1 MDSRVTDLRKEG
13 SITFW
18 IRRADNEQFSNPYS
32 DIRFMLKKD
41 VGGGVLI
48 TVLKERENLHVEIDN
63 PEYGIV
69 EFLHNI
75 SRYLDDDMMVA
86 LTWEKSVSKAYLNGE
101 LVAEGVSR
109 RGEGMINI
117 VYPREVQ
124 EMFEFMVVDTE
135 HIRQTVNDRH
145 RGFII
150 YGNPLRL
157 GAIHWFD
164 GEPIFVTGAI
174 TKTRQEGNNL
184 KLDEVTVSLVLRLA
198 NKLPTG
204 EISRDMDYSQILRVI
219 AESFGLPVRCS
230 KGQEPS
236 HLHTDSDWDGEVH
249 VEAPGQTFLLQGTF
263 SPEHK
268 KCSFVWAFSLDKYK
282 KWFLLNFQSS

>member
-204 EISRDMDYSQILRVI
+204 EISRDMDYSQI
-219 AESFGLPVRCS
+219 
-230 KGQEPS
+230 
-236 HLHTDSDWDGEVH
+236 
-249 VEAPGQTFLLQGTF
+249 
-263 SPEHK
+263 
-268 KCSFVWAFSLDKYK
+268 
-282 KWFLLNFQSS
+282 

>member
-1 MDSRVTDLRKEG
+1 MDSKLTNLREEG
-13 SITFW
+13 TITFW
-18 IRRADNEQFSNPYS
+18 ITRKDNEQFSNPES
-32 DIRFMLKKD
+32 NIKFMLRKD
-41 VGGGVLI
+41 VGGIFL
-48 TVLKERENLHVEIDN
+48 TVLKEREFLRVEVEN
-63 PEYGIV
+63 PEYGSI
-69 EFLHNI
+69 ELLHNI
-75 SRYLDDDMMVA
+75 RKYLNDNVMVA
-86 LTWEKSVSKAYLNGE
+86 LTWQKNIAKLHLNGE
-101 LVAEGVSR
+101 LVAEGVSSK
-109 RGEGMINI
+109 GAGMIRI
-117 VYPREVQ
+117 VYPQEVQ
-124 EMFEFMVVDTE
+124 EMFEFMRVDTE

-174 TKTRQEGNNL
+174 TKTHQEGNNL

-204 EISRDMDYSQILRVI
+204 EISREMDFPQILRVI

-249 VEAPGQTFLLQGTF
+249 VEAPGQAFLLQGTF

-282 KWFLLNFQSS
+282 EWFLLNFQSS